1 MPAVPPLCG
10 GSRDPRGG
18 AMFVDELRRAA
29 EAAARVELPAVS
41 AALWKAFGT
50 GQITEADATALSELI
65 EARKA
70 VPAAPRPTPAR
81 RGSRPRTDE
90 SLQRRRRWAVSGRLP
105 PALAAR
111 FTVAELA
118 VLAVVAAETA
128 RHGRCSL
135 AHGHLA
141 AVAGVSVSSVKRAM
155 KAARDLG
162 LVEIEVRRVSAFRN
176 DTNMVRV
183 VSREWLSWL
192 RLARTGGGVQVGAGT
207 PTHCSSRPTKR
218 PAEPSEGLPGRQGGI
233 HRRVSADP
241 GAGGGSRPNHVL
253 DA

>member
-1 MPAVPPLCG
+1 
-10 GSRDPRGG
+10 
-18 AMFVDELRRAA
+18 MFVEELRRAA
-29 EAAARVELPAVS
+29 EAAARVELPAVAS
-41 AALWKAFGT
+41 ALWKAFGA

-70 VPAAPRPTPAR
+70 VPAAPQPAAAR

-118 VLAVVAAETA
+118 VLAVVAAEAA
-128 RHGRCSL
+128 RHGLCGL

-176 DTNMVRV
+176 DTNVVRV

-192 RLARTGGGVQVGAGT
+192 RLARVGGGVQVGAST
-207 PTHCSSRPTKR
+207 PTHYSSRPPKR
-218 PAEPSEGLPGRQGGI
+218 PAEPSQGLPGRQSDV

-241 GAGGGSRPNHVL
+241 GAGGGSRPNYVL
-253 DA
+253 GA

>member
-1 MPAVPPLCG
+1 
-10 GSRDPRGG
+10 
-18 AMFVDELRRAA
+18 MFVDELRRAA
-29 EAAARVELPAVS
+29 EAAARVELPALS
-41 AALWKAFGT
+41 AALWKAFGA
-50 GQITEADATALSELI
+50 GQITEADAAELSELI

-70 VPAAPRPTPAR
+70 IPAVPRPIPAR
-81 RGSRPRTDE
+81 RGSRSRTDE
-90 SLQRRRRWAVSGRLP
+90 SLQRRRRWAASGRLP

-118 VLAVVAAETA
+118 VLAVVAAEAT

-176 DTNMVRV
+176 DTNVVRV
-183 VSREWLSWL
+183 ASRQWLSWL
-192 RLARTGGGVQVGAGT
+192 RLACSGGGVQVGAGT
-207 PTHCSSRPTKR
+207 LTRGSNKQGKR
-218 PAEPSEGLPGRQGGI
+218 PAEPWQGLPERQGGI
-233 HRRVSADP
+233 HRRVSAAP
-241 GAGGGSRPNHVL
+241 GAGCRSRPHHVL
-253 DA
+253 GA